1 MNFFGG
7 SEGSPDRRDRGLA
20 EVINFPVTL
29 VFMIKV
35 LRLGHRRGRDDRI
48 STHVGLTARQWGAD
62 KIVYSGEKDENMLE
76 SQRDIIDRWGGDTEI
91 EYRDDWKKVIKDFE
105 GLSVHLTMY
114 GLKIEEEIEGLKQ
127 EFEDRDLLVIVGAE
141 KVPRW
146 VYTQVDYNIS
156 VGNQPHSEI
165 AALAVF
171 LDRVQDDGVKDGFED
186 AEIEVEPSEDRKI
199 TREK

>member
-1 MNFFGG
+1 
-7 SEGSPDRRDRGLA
+7 
-20 EVINFPVTL
+20 
-29 VFMIKV
+29 MIKV

-62 KIVYSGEKDENMLE
+62 KVVYSGESDGNMIE
-76 SQRDIIDRWGGDTEI
+76 SQRDIIERWGGETEV
-91 EYRDDWKKVIKDFE
+91 EFREDWKKVIRDFE
-105 GLSVHLTMY
+105 GLKVHLTMY
-114 GLKIEEEIEGLKQ
+114 GLKINDRLEALEEEWD
-127 EFEDRDLLVIVGAE
+127 EDILVVVGAE

-146 VYTQVDYNIS
+146 VYTHVDYNIS

-171 LDRVQDDGVKDGFED
+171 LDRIQDEGLKEDFEG

-199 TREK
+199 TSEKD

>member
-1 MNFFGG
+1 
-7 SEGSPDRRDRGLA
+7 
-20 EVINFPVTL
+20 
-29 VFMIKV
+29 MIKV

-62 KIVYSGEKDENMLE
+62 RIVFSGESDDNIIE
-76 SQRDIIDRWGGDTEI
+76 SQRDIIDRWGGSTEV
-91 EYRDDWKKVIKDFE
+91 EYCEDWKKVIKDFE

-114 GLKIEEEIEGLKQ
+114 GLKIDEQIKEVREKFQ
-127 EFEDRDLLVIVGAE
+127 NQDLLVIVGAE

-146 VYTQVDYNIS
+146 VYTNVDYNIS

-171 LDRVQDDGVKDGFED
+171 LDRVQEDGIKQDFRES
-186 AEIEVEPSEDRKI
+186 EIYVEPSKDRKL
-199 TREK
+199 TEKK

>member
-1 MNFFGG
+1 MGFDPSNY
-7 SEGSPDRRDRGLA
+7 
-20 EVINFPVTL
+20 
-29 VFMIKV
+29 MIKV

-62 KIVYSGEKDENMLE
+62 KIVFSGESDDNMIE
-76 SQRDIIDRWGGDTEI
+76 SQRDIIDRWGGNTEV
-91 EYRDDWKKVIKDFE
+91 EYREDWKKLIKDFK
-105 GLSVHLTMY
+105 GLSIHLTMY
-114 GLKIEEEIEGLKQ
+114 GLRIDEEIEGLRE

-146 VYTQVDYNIS
+146 VYTHVDYNIS

-171 LDRVQDDGVKDGFED
+171 LDRVQVDGIRQDFEGAD
-186 AEIEVEPSEDRKI
+186 INVEPSEDRKL
-199 TREK
+199 TEKE

>member
-1 MNFFGG
+1 
-7 SEGSPDRRDRGLA
+7 
-20 EVINFPVTL
+20 
-29 VFMIKV
+29 MIKV

-62 KIVYSGEKDENMLE
+62 EIVFSGEEDEKMLE

-91 EYRDDWKKVIKDFE
+91 RYTENWKEEIREFE
-105 GLSVHLTMY
+105 GLKVHLTMY
-114 GLKIEEEIEGLKQ
+114 GLNLENKIQDLEG
-127 EFEDRDLLVIVGAE
+127 EFESNNLLVIVGSE
-141 KVPRW
+141 KVPTW
-146 VYTQVDYNIS
+146 VYKNVDYNIS
-156 VGNQPHSEI
+156 IGNQPHSEI

-171 LDRVQDDGVKDGFED
+171 LDRMKGLKEDFEG